1 MRYVLLFAALAL
13 GIMAGWAFEAQ
24 AGGTCTNSFCT
35 DYKASCTDYD
45 LPESSGCLGHLREN
59 GCVIWDCYRCEDD
72 NPAKYYYCAYS
83 ASKSDTCYW
92 TSTRTCGEKK
102 KRTCVSGIT
111 YCECPE
117 EGGTG
122 NEVCTVL
129 VCQE

>member
-72 NPAKYYYCAYS
+72 NPAIEPG
-83 ASKSDTCYW
+83 KSNVH
-92 TSTRTCGEKK
+92 SENLIGKS
-102 KRTCVSGIT
+102 VA
-111 YCECPE
+111 
-117 EGGTG
+117 
-122 NEVCTVL
+122 
-129 VCQE
+129 